1 MLTYLYILFLK
12 FLYSYINEWKIFKKY
27 YITNQ
32 RKSSWFSWKN
42 KFKENKNKINDPKT
56 EDASNI
62 VFDDEFED
70 TCKKLK
76 NNEYKIFLR
85 KIS

>member
-1 MLTYLYILFLK
+1 M
-12 FLYSYINEWKIFKKY
+12 NE
-27 YITNQ
+27 
-32 RKSSWFSWKN
+32 KSSRNIISPIKEN
-42 KFKENKNKINDPKT
+42 HLDSVEKINLKENKNKINDPKT

-76 NNEYKIFLR
+76 NNEYKNIFEENFIKGVINNIETKKN
-85 KIS
+85 KI